1 MKKPYEILKS
11 ILQTEKG
18 SMMRVQNKYLF
29 WVDKSANKI
38 EIKNAVESVYKV
50 KVEKVNTVTARG
62 KNKRV
67 RYIMGKTP
75 DWKKAIVQLKSG
87 DKIEIA

>member
-1 MKKPYEILKS
+1 MRKPYEVLKS
-11 ILQTEKG
+11 MLHTEKG
-18 SMMRVQNKYLF
+18 TAMAPQNKYLF

-38 EIKNAVESVYKV
+38 EVKNAVEAIYKV
-50 KVEKVNTVTARG
+50 TVENVNTQTARG

-67 RYIMGKTP
+67 RYVMGKTP

-87 DKIEIA
+87 DKIDIA

>member
-1 MKKPYEILKS
+1 MKNPYEVLKS
-11 ILQTEKG
+11 VLQTEKG
-18 SMMRVQNKYLF
+18 SMMRPQNKYLF
-29 WVDKSANKI
+29 WVAKCANKI

-50 KVEKVNTVTARG
+50 TVEKVNTEMARG

-75 DWKKAIVQLKSG
+75 DWKKAVVELKSG
-87 DKIEIA
+87 DKIDIA

>member
-1 MKKPYEILKS
+1 MKKPYEVLKS
-11 ILQTEKG
+11 VLQTEKG
-18 SMMRVQNKYLF
+18 SMMRLQNKYLF

-38 EIKNAVESVYKV
+38 EIKNAVETVYKV
-50 KVEKVNTVTARG
+50 TVAKVNTEMARG

-87 DKIEIA
+87 DKIDIA

>member
-1 MKKPYEILKS
+1 MKKPYAVLKS

-18 SMMRVQNKYLF
+18 AIMRSQNKYLF
-29 WVDKSANKI
+29 WVDKNANKI
-38 EIKNAVESVYKV
+38 EIKYAVESVYKV
-50 KVEKVNTVTARG
+50 GVEKVNTVTARG

-87 DKIEIA
+87 DKIDTA

>member
-11 ILQTEKG
+11 ILHTEK
-18 SMMRVQNKYLF
+18 STAMAPENKYLF

-38 EIKNAVESVYKV
+38 EIKNAVEVIYKV
-50 KVEKVNTVTARG
+50 TVEKVNTEMARG

-67 RYIMGKTP
+67 RYVMGKTP
-75 DWKKAIVQLKSG
+75 DWKKAIVKLKSG
-87 DKIEIA
+87 DKIDIA